1 MRPGCSKMEAQN
13 MLKFMFFMIAIIGVI
28 DCTSSGAFPSACKTK
43 KKLAKSITLKP
54 GHTGIKIKDEDQT
67 AVLRY

>member
-43 KKLAKSITLKP
+43 SKASKSITLKP
-54 GHTGIKIKDEDQT
+54 LHPGIKIIDKDQT
-67 AVLRY
+67 AVLR